1 MKSVRLMKILNMLE
15 SRDLITTAELSER
28 LGVSTRTIRRDMD
41 TLGLM
46 GFPITSKR
54 GAYGGWY
61 LLDNFKTSIKTLSE
75 EELQILTMNPSQQ
88 VLTDLES
95 HDKQLAIENKMSKIR
110 SIGTNRYIHIDTVN
124 WFEKLEK
131 ESLISAIYKMIKTRR
146 KMIIK
151 YTARDNQERE
161 YELEGLGIV
170 LNINEWYLIAK
181 KSNETYRTFKVSRI
195 MTIYETDEVYEY
207 PEAFSLKSFWT
218 DSKKKFGGIAESYMV
233 DVIIDKKNTEYL
245 RKYFRFTN
253 DINLSDNQLMVTLV
267 FDNTHSAKRQLVG
280 FMDLIV
286 DIKNDD
292 LKDTIKNHI
301 RSLCD

>member
-1 MKSVRLMKILNMLE
+1 MKSERLMKILNMLE

-54 GAYGGWY
+54 GAYGGWC

-267 FDNTHSAKRQLVG
+267 FDNTHSAKRTLVG
-280 FMDLIV
+280 FIDLIV